1 MSYHFIHWA
10 RGPGTAGSLM
20 LPGPGFLA
28 GARVPLRLVAQ
39 PSALVRN
46 HLVNV
51 VARGAVKRSA
61 PGLVP
66 DGGVGGA
73 ANQQLS

>member
-1 MSYHFIHWA
+1 
-10 RGPGTAGSLM
+10 M
-20 LPGPGFLA
+20 LPGPSMLA
-28 GARVPLRLVAQ
+28 DARVPLRLVVQ
-39 PSALVRN
+39 PSALVFN

-61 PGLVP
+61 AGLAPHV
-66 DGGVGGA
+66 GGGGA